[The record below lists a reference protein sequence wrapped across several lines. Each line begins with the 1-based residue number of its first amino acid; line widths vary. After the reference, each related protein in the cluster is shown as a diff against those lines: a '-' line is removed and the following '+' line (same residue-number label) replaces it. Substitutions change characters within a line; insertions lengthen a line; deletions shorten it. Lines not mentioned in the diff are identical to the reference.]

1 MSKHTVRLATVM
13 ALLLVFSQIA
23 SAASPF
29 IPVKSKPM
37 KSYGVFLP
45 AAVEL
50 DDKELAE
57 IEGEGL
63 VAGVLGAVAGAVTG
77 AISYTVGYVW
87 DVYIDDA
94 LANFFGE
101 GGTDEDDPV
110 WEWSSFYDSAGKGVI
125 TGFLG
130 GLIMP

>member
-77 AISYTVGYVW
+77 AISYTVGYT
-87 DVYIDDA
+87 
-94 LANFFGE
+94 
-101 GGTDEDDPV
+101 GGTRTVDVHVRRLRQKLNDDPNDPYFIETV
-110 WEWSSFYDSAGKGVI
+110 HGVGYRWKEE
-125 TGFLG
+125 TDA
-130 GLIMP
+130 